1 MTAQDAEK
9 LVTDDLIRESDLF
22 AVMPEN
28 TFETDKCFVVFY
40 QTKEFIKTRNFD
52 NLAVGQ
58 GAVLGD
64 KNTKKGYHTGSGR
77 PVESY
82 IESYE
87 QYGNPFLEEDTFR
100 LNIELDKAELGN
112 NVLAKIKLL
121 KAVTGLRISDAKEV
135 LINLRDGNKITIS
148 NDITD
153 EQRISLLENGF
164 KTSYPLRN

>member
-1 MTAQDAEK
+1 MTAQNAEK

-28 TFETDKCFVVFY
+28 TFETDTCFVVFY

-52 NLAVGQ
+52 NLAIGN
-58 GAVLGD
+58 GAVLVD
-64 KNTKKGYHTGSGR
+64 KNTKKVYHTGSGKT
-77 PVESY
+77 VESY

-87 QYGNPFLEEDTFR
+87 QYGDPFLEKDTLR
-100 LNIELDKAELGN
+100 LNIELEKTELGN

-121 KAVTGLRISDAKEV
+121 KAITGLGISDVKEV

-153 EQRISLLENGF
+153 
-164 KTSYPLRN
+164 K